1 MGCWQSFPRI
11 AAVDN
16 PQLLLLPMSTIAP
29 RHGGL
34 LQNTTKYNR
43 NLAVYCTSPKQPN
56 NGHKFRG
63 RSLFYF
69 GLCWERLYANREPVP
84 IESQNYFQQVP
95 LVWGTTFAFRR
106 GRRSSPEI
114 REGFRNSIP
123 FSMPPPPPVLLH
135 KVRLTPRR
143 PTGK

>member
-1 MGCWQSFPRI
+1 MLAKFSANHC
-11 AAVDN
+11 AVDN

-43 NLAVYCTSPKQPN
+43 NLAVYCTAPKQLN

-63 RSLFYF
+63 RSLFCF
-69 GLCWERLYANREPVP
+69 GLCWERLQQSGTSSNRKSELFPA
-84 IESQNYFQQVP
+84 QVP
-95 LVWGTTFAFRR
+95 LVCGTTFAFR
-106 GRRSSPEI
+106 RRSSPEI

-123 FSMPPPPPVLLH
+123 FSMPPPPLLH
-135 KVRLTPRR
+135 RVRLTPR